1 MERRDTE
8 RSYKEKSE
16 LKKVVDR
23 LYEIPKFTEKHSLE
37 HTRLFLQY
45 LKDPQEAFQVIHV
58 AGSNG
63 KGSVCMFISQVL
75 LEAGR
80 SVGLFTSPHLVDVRE
95 RFMIN
100 GELCAVSDFLEVYQT
115 VKQAADYFQQKNL
128 GHPTFFEF
136 IFAMGMLLFQK
147 AGVEYVVLET
157 GLGGRLDATNCV
169 EHPILTVLTSISLE
183 HTEILGDTLEQI
195 AFEKAGIMKPGVPV
209 VFDANCTEAVPV
221 IGKRAELLGC
231 RAVGIDAGMCK
242 IREIKNKFIDF
253 SLCTEYD
260 KGTSWQIPSVCTYQ
274 AMNGALAVTALRLL
288 PKTWNLADEVIRQGL
303 KKAVW
308 PGRMEEVLPEIYL
321 DGAHNT
327 AGIRE
332 FLRTVKAL
340 CKEDDYKPMLLFS
353 IVKEKDYH
361 QVIRM
366 LMKEQEWELVAVS
379 TMPNLRGIPAET
391 LKQLFETDTGVSVKA
406 VVDYREAFRLLQ
418 KKKKDGQKLFCTGSL
433 YFAGAL
439 KQMLLETTCI
449 ESEGGCERD

>member
-8 RSYKEKSE
+8 RSCKEQAE
-16 LKKVVDR
+16 LKKVVDQ

-37 HTRLFLQY
+37 HTKLFLQY
-45 LKDPQEAFQVIHV
+45 LKDPQDAFQIIHV

-80 SVGLFTSPHLVDVRE
+80 SVGLFTSPHLVDIRE
-95 RFMIN
+95 RFVIN
-100 GELCAVSDFLEVYQT
+100 GELCGISDFLEAYVQ
-115 VKQAADYFQQKNL
+115 VQKAADHFQKNKL

-169 EHPILTVLTSISLE
+169 EHPVLTVLTSISLE

-195 AFEKAGIMKPGVPV
+195 AFEKAGILKPGVPV
-209 VFDANCTEAVPV
+209 VFDANCKEAVPV
-221 IGKRAELLGC
+221 IRKQAELLGC
-231 RAVGIDAGMCK
+231 RAVGIDARMCK
-242 IREIKNKFIDF
+242 IHEIKNKFIDF
-253 SLCTEYD
+253 SICTEYD
-260 KGTSWQIPSVCTYQ
+260 KGTRWQIPSVCAYQ
-274 AMNGALAVTALRLL
+274 AGNGALAVTALRLL
-288 PKTWNLADEVIRQGL
+288 PKSWKLSDETIRQGL

-332 FLRTVKAL
+332 FLRTVKEL
-340 CKEDDYKPMLLFS
+340 CKEDAHKPMLLFS
-353 IVKEKDYH
+353 IVKEKDFH

-366 LMKEQEWELVAVS
+366 LTKEQEWEQVVVS
-379 TMPNLRGIPAET
+379 TMPNLRGIPAEK
-391 LKQLFETDTGVSVKA
+391 LQELFFEDAGVSVCA
-406 VVDYREAFRLLQ
+406 MADYQEAFRLLQ
-418 KKKKDGQKLFCTGSL
+418 REKKAGQKLFCTGSL
-433 YFAGAL
+433 YFTGAL
-439 KQMLLETTCI
+439 KQMLL
-449 ESEGGCERD
+449 